1 MAVGPVKFTLQ
12 VQLAAVDFTN
22 FCPIRQQL
30 MSNFM
35 RAVRFSPLP
44 WSSACKHRGL
54 PILHGWTG

>member
-1 MAVGPVKFTLQ
+1 MLETKDILTLVG
-12 VQLAAVDFTN
+12 LALTAGALFVTVDFTN

-44 WSSACKHRGL
+44 
-54 PILHGWTG
+54 